1 MMINN
6 SYTSE
11 NPFQLIHRVLLVYTR
26 IRVSLSASGTY
37 WSLFSTF
44 YYRFMT

>member
-26 IRVSLSASGTY
+26 IRVSLSASGIGRY
-37 WSLFSTF
+37 FP
-44 YYRFMT
+44 RFAIVS